1 MKLLRCYLKMSKC
14 LIELIEHL
22 KFKKAGYLRREKV
35 LSLSSNKNNLR
46 YYNKVFNSK
55 KKKCYLKIFFKK
67 VVK

>member
-1 MKLLRCYLKMSKC
+1 MSKC
-14 LIELIEHL
+14 LTELIEHL

-55 KKKCYLKIFFKK
+55 KKSVILKYFLKK
-67 VVK
+67 L